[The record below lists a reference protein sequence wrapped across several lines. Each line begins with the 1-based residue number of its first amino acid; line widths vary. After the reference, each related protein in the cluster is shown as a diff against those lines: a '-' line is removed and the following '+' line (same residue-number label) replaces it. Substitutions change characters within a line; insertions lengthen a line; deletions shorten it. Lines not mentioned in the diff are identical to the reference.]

1 MNFSK
6 IKENALKYLGYLDNQ
21 VDSNTEILLNEC
33 LKELEQVTPKFMY
46 QIYTLTHHPLTIKE
60 LNLTINYP
68 DLIDLFDSC
77 DRIVIIACTLGLQLD
92 QQLRYYSKINLTKMT
107 VMDALASSYIE
118 IKCDE
123 YEAKQNFGK
132 RTFRFCPGYGNVP
145 LELNKNLANALN
157 CSKHIGL
164 TVQESNILLPQKS
177 MIGLIGLG
185 DNRKEKTCQNC
196 LHIKDCNFRKRGQT
210 CYAKD

>member
-1 MNFSK
+1 M
-6 IKENALKYLGYLDNQ
+6 IKENALKYLCYLDNQ

-46 QIYTLTHHPLTIKE
+46 QRYTLTHHPLTIKE

-164 TVQESNILLPQKS
+164 TVQESNLLLPQKS

-185 DNRKEKTCQNC
+185 DEKLTKHCFSCVNKENC
-196 LHIKDCNFRKRGQT
+196 MYRKRGQR
-210 CYAKD
+210 CYKKD

>member
-1 MNFSK
+1 M

-123 YEAKQNFGK
+123 YKANQNFNK

-164 TVQESNILLPQKS
+164 TVQESNLLLPQKS

-185 DNRKEKTCQNC
+185 DEKLTKHCFSCVNKENC
-196 LHIKDCNFRKRGQT
+196 MYRKRGQR
-210 CYAKD
+210 CYKKD

>member
-1 MNFSK
+1 
-6 IKENALKYLGYLDNQ
+6 
-21 VDSNTEILLNEC
+21 
-33 LKELEQVTPKFMY
+33 MY

-164 TVQESNILLPQKS
+164 TVQESNLLLPRKS

-185 DNRKEKTCQNC
+185 DEKLTKHCFSCVNKENC
-196 LHIKDCNFRKRGQT
+196 MYRKRGQR
-210 CYAKD
+210 CYKKD

>member
-1 MNFSK
+1 M

-107 VMDALASSYIE
+107 VMDALNVMNM
-118 IKCDE
+118 
-123 YEAKQNFGK
+123 KQ
-132 RTFRFCPGYGNVP
+132 
-145 LELNKNLANALN
+145 
-157 CSKHIGL
+157 SKILVNGPSVFVRDMVMFH
-164 TVQESNILLPQKS
+164 SN
-177 MIGLIGLG
+177 
-185 DNRKEKTCQNC
+185 
-196 LHIKDCNFRKRGQT
+196 
-210 CYAKD
+210 

>member
-1 MNFSK
+1 M

-21 VDSNTEILLNEC
+21 VDSNTEILLNEF

-46 QIYTLTHHPLTIKE
+46 RIYTLTHHPLTIKE

-164 TVQESNILLPQKS
+164 TVQESNLLLPQKS

-185 DNRKEKTCQNC
+185 DEKLTKHCFSCVNKENC
-196 LHIKDCNFRKRGQT
+196 MYRKRGQR
-210 CYAKD
+210 CYKKD

>member
-1 MNFSK
+1 M

-107 VMDALASSYIE
+107 VMNM
-118 IKCDE
+118 
-123 YEAKQNFGK
+123 KQ
-132 RTFRFCPGYGNVP
+132 
-145 LELNKNLANALN
+145 
-157 CSKHIGL
+157 SKILVNGPSVFVRDMVMFH
-164 TVQESNILLPQKS
+164 SN
-177 MIGLIGLG
+177 
-185 DNRKEKTCQNC
+185 
-196 LHIKDCNFRKRGQT
+196 
-210 CYAKD
+210 

>member
-1 MNFSK
+1 M

-46 QIYTLTHHPLTIKE
+46 QRYTLTHHPLTIKE

-164 TVQESNILLPQKS
+164 TVQESNLLLPQKS

-185 DNRKEKTCQNC
+185 DEKLTKHCFSCVNKENC
-196 LHIKDCNFRKRGQT
+196 MFQKQVK
-210 CYAKD
+210 

>member
-1 MNFSK
+1 M

-118 IKCDE
+118 IKGDE

-164 TVQESNILLPQKS
+164 TVQESNLLLPQKS

-185 DNRKEKTCQNC
+185 DEKLTKHCFSCVNKENC
-196 LHIKDCNFRKRGQT
+196 MYRKRGQR
-210 CYAKD
+210 CYKKD

>member
-1 MNFSK
+1 M

-164 TVQESNILLPQKS
+164 TVQESNLLLPQKS

-185 DNRKEKTCQNC
+185 DEKLTKHCFSCVNKENC
-196 LHIKDCNFRKRGQT
+196 MYRKRGQRR
-210 CYAKD
+210 YKKD

>member
-1 MNFSK
+1 M

-164 TVQESNILLPQKS
+164 TVQESNLLLPQKS

-185 DNRKEKTCQNC
+185 DEKLTKHFFSCVNKENC
-196 LHIKDCNFRKRGQT
+196 MYRKRGQR
-210 CYAKD
+210 CYKKD

>member
-1 MNFSK
+1 M

-164 TVQESNILLPQKS
+164 TVQESNLLLTQKS
-177 MIGLIGLG
+177 MIRLIGLG
-185 DNRKEKTCQNC
+185 DEKLTKHCFSCVNKENC
-196 LHIKDCNFRKRGQT
+196 MYRTRGQR
-210 CYAKD
+210 CFKKD

>member
-1 MNFSK
+1 M

-132 RTFRFCPGYGNVP
+132 RTFRFCPGNVP

-164 TVQESNILLPQKS
+164 TVQESNLLLPQKS

-185 DNRKEKTCQNC
+185 DEKLTKHCFSCVNKENC
-196 LHIKDCNFRKRGQT
+196 MYRKRGQR
-210 CYAKD
+210 CYKKD

>member
-1 MNFSK
+1 M

-132 RTFRFCPGYGNVP
+132 RPFRFCPGYGNVP

-157 CSKHIGL
+157 CSKHICL
-164 TVQESNILLPQKS
+164 TVQESNLLLPQKS

-185 DNRKEKTCQNC
+185 DEKLTKHCFSCVNKENC
-196 LHIKDCNFRKRGQT
+196 MYRKRGQR
-210 CYAKD
+210 CYKKD

>member
-1 MNFSK
+1 M

-68 DLIDLFDSC
+68 DLNDLFDSC

-164 TVQESNILLPQKS
+164 TVQESNLLLPQKS

-185 DNRKEKTCQNC
+185 DEKLTKHCFSCVNKENC
-196 LHIKDCNFRKRGQT
+196 MYRKRGQR
-210 CYAKD
+210 CYKKD

>member
-1 MNFSK
+1 M

-157 CSKHIGL
+157 CSKH
-164 TVQESNILLPQKS
+164 TVQESNLLLPQKS

-185 DNRKEKTCQNC
+185 DEKLTKHCFSCVNKENC
-196 LHIKDCNFRKRGQT
+196 MYRKRGQR
-210 CYAKD
+210 CYKKD

>member
-1 MNFSK
+1 M

-21 VDSNTEILLNEC
+21 VDSNTEILLNEW
-33 LKELEQVTPKFMY
+33 LKELERVTPKFMY

-77 DRIVIIACTLGLQLD
+77 DRIVIIACTLWLQLD

-164 TVQESNILLPQKS
+164 TVQESNLLLPQKS

-185 DNRKEKTCQNC
+185 DEKLTKHCFSCVNKENC
-196 LHIKDCNFRKRGQT
+196 MYRKRGQR
-210 CYAKD
+210 CYKKD

>member
-1 MNFSK
+1 M

-123 YEAKQNFGK
+123 YEAILVNGPSVFV
-132 RTFRFCPGYGNVP
+132 RDMVMF
-145 LELNKNLANALN
+145 
-157 CSKHIGL
+157 H
-164 TVQESNILLPQKS
+164 SN
-177 MIGLIGLG
+177 
-185 DNRKEKTCQNC
+185 
-196 LHIKDCNFRKRGQT
+196 
-210 CYAKD
+210 